1 MSLLSNKTILLTGI
15 ASNRS
20 IAYYIGKACIAQG
33 ATLVI
38 TYPNDRM
45 KERVLK
51 LCQDWPN
58 VHFLPCDV
66 AEDSSIHSLADSI
79 GQLNLTL
86 DGLVHAIAYAD
97 RDQIQGDFVE
107 HIKREGF
114 LEAMNISAFSLPA
127 LCQALR
133 PLMNPNSS
141 VCALSFIGA
150 QLATPNYNVMGVA
163 KAALES
169 AMRYCARDLGQ
180 DHIRVNAISAGPIRT
195 LAASG
200 IQGFKEM
207 LQRDADLTPLAGNTE
222 PAEVANHCAFLM
234 SDLSQG
240 MTGQVM
246 YVDHGYHITA
256 AI

>member
-107 HIKREGF
+107 HIKRERIFGGHEHQCF
-114 LEAMNISAFSLPA
+114 FITCIMPSPT
-127 LCQALR
+127 
-133 PLMNPNSS
+133 
-141 VCALSFIGA
+141 SFD
-150 QLATPNYNVMGVA
+150 
-163 KAALES
+163 ES
-169 AMRYCARDLGQ
+169 KQQC
-180 DHIRVNAISAGPIRT
+180 VRT
-195 LAASG
+195 
-200 IQGFKEM
+200 
-207 LQRDADLTPLAGNTE
+207 
-222 PAEVANHCAFLM
+222 
-234 SDLSQG
+234 
-240 MTGQVM
+240 
-246 YVDHGYHITA
+246 
-256 AI
+256 